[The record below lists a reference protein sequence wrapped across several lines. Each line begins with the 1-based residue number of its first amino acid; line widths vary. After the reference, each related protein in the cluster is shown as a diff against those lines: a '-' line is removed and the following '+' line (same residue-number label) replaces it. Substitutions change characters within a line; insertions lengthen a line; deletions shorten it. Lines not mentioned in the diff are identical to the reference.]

1 MAAADEKESQLDL
14 SKSVN
19 VWMIRVP
26 NYLAERWDAVSA
38 AGADVEIGTLR
49 IFKKADGSKRPK
61 IELRVSESLQAAGD
75 HALPPVLEVQ
85 TTDDTPKG
93 LNVISETKSGKYCVA
108 NEGEIALRGTCTCK
122 DTALY
127 SKLKKKK
134 ETQPR
139 TLLPE
144 VYAVPSFFR
153 FLFRFL
159 FPLPFPFSFS
169 VFRFPFSFSVSG
181 FREKLLPSR
190 VSSVANM
197 CTAIESCW
205 PLPTSRQVAKKCTLP
220 SAWPPRSCGTS
231 CLSCF
236 RRTSSTSWTT

>member
-144 VYAVPSFFR
+144 VDRVVLAPTDIKTGRKEVYIAERMASEELR
-153 FLFRFL
+153 HKLFEL
-159 FPLPFPFSFS
+159 FQAHEFYKLDDLKEQTGQPKTALQDIL
-169 VFRFPFSFSVSG
+169 
-181 FREKLLPSR
+181 REI
-190 VSSVANM
+190 A
-197 CTAIESCW
+197 EYE
-205 PLPTSRQVAKKCTLP
+205 
-220 SAWPPRSCGTS
+220 
-231 CLSCF
+231 
-236 RRTSSTSWTT
+236 TTGPNKHRYHLKSEFKTW